1 MCRAPPGTTREHAG
15 TGARAVPQV
24 RAAGPPA
31 AARLL
36 WPQRGSAPPPPCRVL
51 SSLPRGVD
59 EDPAGMT
66 HCACGLHS
74 LMRPVRN
81 VRGSL
86 FAETWTPEQQLS
98 DATRPGCP
106 EGRAGA
112 CLSSWTWGAGI
123 SISRA
128 SPSPCAVGREGGGRG
143 FPGGREPDSEFALGA
158 RFSAD
163 LKSQQSGRAGRCC
176 SLLCRQSS
184 SPTLGLAGQS
194 DPLPG
199 SSPRR
204 TRPAVPGA
212 QSSRL
217 LCLTPSL
224 PRLPRELRAVWQ
236 RKEGGSFHR
245 PLRGGFPL
253 FSFPG
258 TKKILFS
265 TKTHGA
271 SQKQHRLSLGRF
283 YPVRFFS

>member
-36 WPQRGSAPPPPCRVL
+36 WPQRGSAPPPCRVL
-51 SSLPRGVD
+51 SSLPQGVD

-98 DATRPGCP
+98 DATRPRCP

-128 SPSPCAVGREGGGRG
+128 SPSPCAVGREGGGGAFQVVESQTRSLLWEHG
-143 FPGGREPDSEFALGA
+143 SLLTASRNSRVALAAAA

-163 LKSQQSGRAGRCC
+163 RALVPPWAWRVRVTPSPGR
-176 SLLCRQSS
+176 
-184 SPTLGLAGQS
+184 
-194 DPLPG
+194 LPG
-199 SSPRR
+199 GPGLLSPGPRAR
-204 TRPAVPGA
+204 GCSA
-212 QSSRL
+212 
-217 LCLTPSL
+217 SL
-224 PRLPRELRAVWQ
+224 PR
-236 RKEGGSFHR
+236 
-245 PLRGGFPL
+245 FPVCPE
-253 FSFPG
+253 S
-258 TKKILFS
+258 
-265 TKTHGA
+265 
-271 SQKQHRLSLGRF
+271 
-283 YPVRFFS
+283 